1 MGRAADPKNER
12 LEVVGRG
19 FGGVV
24 VAMRMI
30 FSPESSY
37 KDRSPESADV
47 PFGICHGSVVLVD
60 GKSFDRVRRPHW
72 NEIFGLD
79 R

>member
-12 LEVVGRG
+12 LEVIGRG
-19 FGGVV
+19 FGWVV
-24 VAMRMI
+24 VVVVRMI

-47 PFGICHGSVVLVD
+47 PFGICHGSVVD

-72 NEIFGLD
+72 KEIFGLD